1 MNAILWNSRARRW
14 LFVVLWLLL
23 AGVLAHGSGLR
34 INPTPSLPKGIY
46 RLAAE
51 HGFADLAKGDL
62 VSFCLQGEFVE
73 LAKERGYLQA
83 GSCPNG
89 LRPLL
94 KRLAGLP
101 GDHIE
106 AGSLDIRSEDNQ
118 GRPMSSVLASG
129 VIPTAWPWCWPIMK
143 AVSTAAISDSFRWKL
158 SSGSIPFLC
167 SPPTIQRNS
176 TMTHKEYLAA
186 AARAAAQQITDD
198 PGLYIPLDPD
208 VAEHL
213 GAFQEDAIILADLIE
228 DALLTINGQG
238 EALYEER

>member
-1 MNAILWNSRARRW
+1 MNVILWNSRKRRE
-14 LFVVLWLLL
+14 LFVGLWLLL
-23 AGVLAHGSGLR
+23 ALFMTGLLVHASGLR
-34 INPTPSLPKGIY
+34 INPTPSLPKGVY
-46 RLAAE
+46 RITPE
-51 HGFADLAKGDL
+51 HSPVDLAKGDL

-129 VIPTAWPWCWPIMK
+129 VIPTGMAL
-143 AVSTAAISDSFRWKL
+143 V
-158 SSGSIPFLC
+158 
-167 SPPTIQRNS
+167 
-176 TMTHKEYLAA
+176 
-186 AARAAAQQITDD
+186 
-198 PGLYIPLDPD
+198 
-208 VAEHL
+208 
-213 GAFQEDAIILADLIE
+213 LADHEGSFDSRYFGLVPLE
-228 DALLTINGQG
+228 SLQRVEPVFVFNPNHTK
-238 EALYEER
+238 E